1 MRQALA
7 DTSPKVGAN
16 SRQLANHEGRIQSLE
31 STSSSKFADLNK
43 QVDDNRKRA
52 GAGIAGVAAIAN
64 IPQVIQGQ
72 TFAVGAG
79 VGNTDGE
86 SALAVGFSARATEN
100 VVVNAFVS
108 NDT

>member
-1 MRQALA
+1 M
-7 DTSPKVGAN
+7 
-16 SRQLANHEGRIQSLE
+16 
-31 STSSSKFADLNK
+31 
-43 QVDDNRKRA
+43 
-52 GAGIAGVAAIAN
+52 
-64 IPQVIQGQ
+64 QGQ